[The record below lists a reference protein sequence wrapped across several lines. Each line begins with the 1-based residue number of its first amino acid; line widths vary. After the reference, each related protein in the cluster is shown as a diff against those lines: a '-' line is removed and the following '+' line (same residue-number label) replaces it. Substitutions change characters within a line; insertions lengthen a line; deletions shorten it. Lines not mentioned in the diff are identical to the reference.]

1 MLGRTF
7 SLEPSM
13 EKHPMRVRTLLLLTA
28 VPFFGTACSKADD
41 AAVTSDSA
49 AGVAATAATD
59 AGAVRQGIDAANA
72 KFVDAVKRGDTTM
85 AIADNY
91 ADDAIVMNPG
101 TESWRGREAIR
112 KGFSGMATAMT
123 VKDFNLKTDDVALGG
138 DLAVETGS
146 YEMTVQPKGG
156 KEMKDKGKYVVVWKR
171 QADGSWKIV
180 RDVFNSDVPPAKM

>member
-1 MLGRTF
+1 MRMRSVLLWS
-7 SLEPSM
+7 SL
-13 EKHPMRVRTLLLLTA
+13 
-28 VPFFGTACSKADD
+28 PFFGIACAKGDESAT
-41 AAVTSDSA
+41 TSDSA
-49 AGVAATAATD
+49 SGVAATGATD

-123 VKDFNLKTDDVALGG
+123 VKEFNLKTDDIALGG
-138 DLAVETGS
+138 DLAVETGT
-146 YEMTVQPKGG
+146 YEMTGQPKGG